1 MLIRGA
7 KVGYSVHLGF
17 DSEHFLDF
25 RPIVLCSHAS
35 LPWGDQG
42 HQKAAQAIDID
53 CARGRGRGTSDHR
66 RRLARS
72 MRNDDTRQPLHLL
85 VAKGEL
91 RRNTRLY
98 RHGARCA
105 QPL

>member
-35 LPWGDQG
+35 LPWDDQG
-42 HQKAAQAIDID
+42 HQKAA
-53 CARGRGRGTSDHR
+53 
-66 RRLARS
+66 
-72 MRNDDTRQPLHLL
+72 
-85 VAKGEL
+85 
-91 RRNTRLY
+91 
-98 RHGARCA
+98 
-105 QPL
+105 